1 MRNLKEDREILDGI
15 DKKIIR
21 LLEERMKIIK
31 EVGLYKLNNNLNT
44 EDKNREKEIIEKLE
58 SEINL
63 EFKNI
68 VKPIYKEIFSESK
81 KITSKIK
88 NENFKYGLI
97 GESLSH
103 SKSKEIHELL
113 ADYTYNLR
121 DIKREELDEFF
132 ESKKFK
138 GINVTIPYK
147 EASMKYLD
155 DIDNLAKEIGAVNT
169 IVNRDGRL
177 IGYNTDYLGFDY
189 SLKFYGID
197 LKGKKVL
204 ILGSGGA
211 SKMLQKLVIDKGA
224 EEFVVIS
231 RSSENNYNT
240 FDKLSDFEVIIN
252 ATPVGMYPNNME
264 SKVDLNKFNN
274 LEAVIDLIYNPLKTK
289 LLLDGE
295 KLNIKTMSGLMM
307 LVAQA
312 FFACELFLEK
322 KLDES
327 LIIKIYKKLK
337 FDTENIILIGMP
349 SSGKTTMGKMLAEK
363 LNRKFFDIDKLI
375 EEEGKTIPE
384 IFEEKGEE
392 YFRDLESKVLEDISK
407 ENGLV
412 IASGGGT
419 PLRKEN
425 RDYILQNSLVIYL
438 KRDLENLET
447 SGRPLS
453 KNLEDL
459 KKLYSE
465 RKGIYEDLAQIKIH
479 VIEDKKENL
488 NLILKEVEN
497 YEIIG
502 D

>member
-1 MRNLKEDREILDGI
+1 MSKLKEEKEKLKEKTDKSNIDRAKIEEKIAELEKNNEINEILKKDAEEKYNKAKADLEI
-15 DKKIIR
+15 KKAELKKIMDENPDYDPD
-21 LLEERMKIIK
+21 LDSKIDSK
-31 EVGLYKLNNNLNT
+31 
-44 EDKNREKEIIEKLE
+44 EKEFKKLE

-231 RSSENNYNT
+231 RSSENNYDSLEK
-240 FDKLSDFEVIIN
+240 FSEFEVIIN
-252 ATPVGMYPNNME
+252 ATPVG
-264 SKVDLNKFNN
+264 
-274 LEAVIDLIYNPLKTK
+274 
-289 LLLDGE
+289 
-295 KLNIKTMSGLMM
+295 
-307 LVAQA
+307 
-312 FFACELFLEK
+312 
-322 KLDES
+322 
-327 LIIKIYKKLK
+327 
-337 FDTENIILIGMP
+337 
-349 SSGKTTMGKMLAEK
+349 
-363 LNRKFFDIDKLI
+363 
-375 EEEGKTIPE
+375 
-384 IFEEKGEE
+384 
-392 YFRDLESKVLEDISK
+392 
-407 ENGLV
+407 
-412 IASGGGT
+412 
-419 PLRKEN
+419 
-425 RDYILQNSLVIYL
+425 
-438 KRDLENLET
+438 
-447 SGRPLS
+447 
-453 KNLEDL
+453 
-459 KKLYSE
+459 
-465 RKGIYEDLAQIKIH
+465 
-479 VIEDKKENL
+479 
-488 NLILKEVEN
+488 
-497 YEIIG
+497 
-502 D
+502 

>member
-15 DKKIIR
+15 DKKIVA

-31 EVGLYKLNNNLNT
+31 EVGLYKLNNNLNI

-58 SEINL
+58 NEIDS

-68 VKPIYKEIFSESK
+68 VEPIYKEIFNESK

-113 ADYTYNLR
+113 ADHTYNLR
-121 DIKREELDEFF
+121 DIKRKELDEFF
-132 ESKKFK
+132 KSKKFK

-147 EASMKYLD
+147 EFSIKYLD
-155 DIDNLAKEIGAVNT
+155 ELDELAREIGATNT

-231 RSSENNYNT
+231 RSGENNYDSLEK
-240 FDKLSDFEVIIN
+240 FSEFEVIIN

-264 SKVDLNKFNN
+264 SK
-274 LEAVIDLIYNPLKTK
+274 IDLIYNPLKTK

-312 FFACELFLEK
+312 FFACELFLDK
-322 KLDES
+322 KLDKS

-337 FDTENIILIGMP
+337 FDMENIILIGMP

-375 EEEGKTIPE
+375 EEEEEGKTIPE

-419 PLRKEN
+419 PLRAEN
-425 RDYILQNSLVIYL
+425 RDYISQNSLVIYL
-438 KRDLENLET
+438 KRDLEKLET

-453 KNLEDL
+453 KNLENL

-465 RKGIYEDLAQIKIH
+465 RKKIYENLANIKID
-479 VIEDKKENL
+479 VIEDKTGNL
-488 NLILKEVEN
+488 ELIIKEVEN
-497 YEIIG
+497 YEIIS

>member
-1 MRNLKEDREILDGI
+1 MRNLKEDRVILDNI
-15 DKKIIR
+15 DKKIIG

-155 DIDNLAKEIGAVNT
+155 DIDDLAREIGAVNT

-240 FDKLSDFEVIIN
+240 LDKLSDFEVIMN

-274 LEAVIDLIYNPLKTK
+274 LEAIIDLIYNPLKTK

-295 KLNIKTMSGLMM
+295 KLNIKTMSGLIM

-312 FFACELFLEK
+312 FFACELFLDK

-337 FDTENIILIGMP
+337 SDMENIILIGMP
-349 SSGKTTMGKMLAEK
+349 SSGKTTMGKMLADK

-412 IASGGGT
+412 IASGGGS
-419 PLRKEN
+419 PIRKEN

-453 KNLEDL
+453 KNLENL
-459 KKLYSE
+459 KKLYNE
-465 RKGIYEDLAQIKIH
+465 RKEIYEDLAQIEID
-479 VIEDKKENL
+479 VIEDKTENL